1 MGIGILGLWC
11 LECSYIS
18 FRLVSILSHRRNQ
31 HLSRKLPLARRLTE
45 SLIKD
50 GFDPSMEAT
59 EMDELKIRI
68 ETEEYIYE
76 EWIVNP

>member
-1 MGIGILGLWC
+1 MWA
-11 LECSYIS
+11 
-18 FRLVSILSHRRNQ
+18 
-31 HLSRKLPLARRLTE
+31 SRTTLTE
-45 SLIKD
+45 SLIKG